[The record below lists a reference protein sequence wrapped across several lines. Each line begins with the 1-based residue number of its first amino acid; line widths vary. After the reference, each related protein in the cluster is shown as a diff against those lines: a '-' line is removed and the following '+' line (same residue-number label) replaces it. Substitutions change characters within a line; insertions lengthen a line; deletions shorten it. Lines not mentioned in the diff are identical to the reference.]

1 MTDRILGCRPDYL
14 LYPSV
19 AAPTA
24 TKIDRAERVQFFN
37 YKAEPLE
44 WVQTW
49 TNTFK
54 NKVVMVTDS
63 TM

>member
-19 AAPTA
+19 TANTA

-44 WVQTW
+44 WVQT
-49 TNTFK
+49 
-54 NKVVMVTDS
+54 
-63 TM
+63 